1 MAMEKARPRRSGSA
15 AARFAR
21 SRRAQT
27 GEQVLT
33 STRRAMNSSPQ
44 TRHGNTTPP
53 PRPGSHTIPET
64 TTVEERAA
72 LGALIARY
80 RHAVLVYC
88 RISVTAVNPNTP
100 LHGTSVR
107 TRGPAEELR
116 YRLDRAVEG
125 STAGL
130 PTMDEL
136 TTPQNFELVESWR
149 RAAQASGSQ
158 RARLPGRTLVGNVDR
173 PTVPDGSQGR
183 GRGHPG
189 PCRPRPAVQ
198 EHRGEL
204 GQFVAEPAEPD
215 FRMRSDSRSERAS
228 QRWQSPS
235 GSRHPAG
242 ARSDRSPVLLE
253 LGAAMASFEN
263 AVTIRRPVEDVFA
276 FLADFENVP
285 KWNYAIVETTKVSP
299 GPAGVGTTDRQIRS
313 APSRSEEAFEV
324 TVFEPASRLEVQ
336 GRLGPFTA
344 RVSYLLKPTGSGTRL
359 TNTVDLGSSG
369 LLTLVAP
376 VATSRVKHAVA
387 ANLDTLKQLL
397 EGWPT

>member
-198 EHRGEL
+198 EHLDRVAVPQPRITGVSRPRIPLYTLQAGCDRTTRANARLLTCPGRVIPGWASISPAVTHRPGHRLCRRCPRWQIRTRSVTTCSRPVHSPGENNYQCQKSAEALHIWAGAPGGGRTHTGRILSPLPLPVGLRGRPL
-204 GQFVAEPAEPD
+204 KDIDDAGRQHGHRRPDPRTTSPRSGRSRAGQLWP
-215 FRMRSDSRSERAS
+215 RRHRSRS
-228 QRWQSPS
+228 
-235 GSRHPAG
+235 
-242 ARSDRSPVLLE
+242 
-253 LGAAMASFEN
+253 
-263 AVTIRRPVEDVFA
+263 
-276 FLADFENVP
+276 
-285 KWNYAIVETTKVSP
+285 
-299 GPAGVGTTDRQIRS
+299 
-313 APSRSEEAFEV
+313 
-324 TVFEPASRLEVQ
+324 
-336 GRLGPFTA
+336 
-344 RVSYLLKPTGSGTRL
+344 
-359 TNTVDLGSSG
+359 
-369 LLTLVAP
+369 
-376 VATSRVKHAVA
+376 
-387 ANLDTLKQLL
+387 
-397 EGWPT
+397 